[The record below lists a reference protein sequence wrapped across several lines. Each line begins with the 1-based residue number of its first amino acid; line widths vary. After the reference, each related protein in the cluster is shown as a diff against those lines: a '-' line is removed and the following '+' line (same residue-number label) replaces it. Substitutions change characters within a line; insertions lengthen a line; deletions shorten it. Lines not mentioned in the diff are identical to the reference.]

1 MPQEKDDIIDFYL
14 LINKVLTPFK
24 LIAKHKF
31 LVITYMV
38 LALLLSVILKF
49 TIPSVYA
56 GTLIIKA
63 NDGNDKYYYSM
74 LLDLAGLVSDKDYT
88 GLAKELNANEE
99 ELESLKKISLLPI
112 NSGGRKDSLSSVIIS
127 LEMLTKDKF
136 TDVQNG
142 ILKYLEKSD
151 HYQKLKK
158 MRTSNLESITT
169 KIKSEM
175 REMDS
180 VKKIVISN
188 IKPPQST
195 GNNGL
200 VYNVPLDPL
209 KSYEATMK
217 LYKEQLV
224 LEVQKAYL
232 DSFELI
238 KPCVV
243 SQKPVWP
250 KLKFLILFFAPIF
263 LVISLVHASFK
274 DKKAPNKT

>member
-24 LIAKHKF
+24 LITKYKF
-31 LVITYMV
+31 LVISYMA
-38 LALLLSVILKF
+38 LALALSLILKF
-49 TIPSVYA
+49 TIPSVYG

-63 NDGNDKYYYSM
+63 NDGSDKYYYNM
-74 LLDLAGLVSDKDYT
+74 LLDLVGLVNDRDYAGLANELSVNE
-88 GLAKELNANEE
+88 KELEG
-99 ELESLKKISLLPI
+99 LKKLTVLPIITGKDKESL
-112 NSGGRKDSLSSVIIS
+112 GSVIIT

-136 TDVQNG
+136 INVQNG

-151 HYQKLKK
+151 HYQKSKK
-158 MRTSNLESITT
+158 MRTANLENIST

-180 VKKIVISN
+180 VKKIVIAN
-188 IKPPQST
+188 IRPPQST
-195 GNNGL
+195 GNSGL

-232 DSFELI
+232 ESFELI

-243 SQKPVWP
+243 SQKPIWP
-250 KLKFLILFFAPIF
+250 KLKFLILLFVPIF
-263 LVISLVHASFK
+263 LVISLIHAGFK
-274 DKKAPNKT
+274 DKKLLDKT